1 MRFGKAIFLC
11 SAFVFAFGGSV
22 CGDEVERLPVR
33 ELKCGLYETRR
44 MGVGLGGEFPGA
56 RGKIVWTNDAARL
69 EFDFTKGGHYVTFSL
84 GRIQDGARQLTGT
97 FGNESESKLYLALRV
112 NDAKGDTYMTG
123 TGLAAGAVDVPVSLD
138 FGKLSWRWGKSTNR
152 VDRANPKGPFSV
164 EILCE
169 PKERGVTG
177 GVTAKDLRLFTTA
190 ATEPNWR
197 FSHTSTRKG
206 SVFYAGEAAEYKCAI
221 KNLRTDGG
229 LPDIRRVR
237 AVVFDWLGEKV
248 CVKEVNDTES
258 LLSLTANDL
267 KGYGAFEV
275 RFTGEDLSGGVME
288 LGRSWF
294 ASLTGRSKPIAWC
307 GTGIHGYGEFAK
319 YEQIARC
326 GIGSVR
332 NDYYWPH
339 CEKAKGVYMPV
350 PGVRES
356 IEKMRSLGIVPHIIL
371 NGTNKLYDNPV
382 DHEGFSNFIRWAL
395 ANDLK
400 DVDTF
405 EIWNESWNN
414 YFGRNFGP
422 YDKREWIHRYVA
434 FSKSA
439 AKTVHEVRPD
449 ANVMVATEDGLRG
462 LQWMIEEGIATPRD
476 IISFHPYVHRKD
488 PRPERLHFFYDDEG
502 ETLRAWGKLQGV
514 TRFRSTETGWTT
526 YSLNPDGTHEHW
538 FVGDYPSVSYAE
550 QANYIIRAMLIS
562 RGSGLE
568 AVMQYDFTDDGPRR
582 DYTEHNFGLTFQD
595 LSPKP
600 SFAAVAFMTR
610 LLGEAKPILG
620 SQGDNYKIDRQ
631 YAFVLPDG
639 RKVYAMWAVEKPVE
653 VEISPDVRGGHVF
666 DLMGNRSD
674 LGDRTKLNL
683 TESPVY
689 VVGRK

>member
-1 MRFGKAIFLC
+1 MRFDKAVLFC
-11 SAFVFAFGGSV
+11 GAFVFAFGSSV
-22 CGDEVERLPVR
+22 YGEVAESLSVR
-33 ELKCGLYETRR
+33 ELKYGLYETRR

-56 RGKIVWTNDAARL
+56 RGEIVWTNDAARL
-69 EFDFTKGGHYVTFSL
+69 DFDFRGGGHYVTIGL
-84 GRIQDGARQLTGT
+84 GTLQKGVERITGV
-97 FGNESESKLYLALRV
+97 FRNESASDIGFKLRV
-112 NDAKGDTYMTG
+112 VDAKGDTYMCG
-123 TGLAAGAVDVPVSLD
+123 DLLKADCGDRFVAFD
-138 FGKLSWRWGKSTNR
+138 FKNLGWCWGQSTNR
-152 VDRANPKGPFSV
+152 VDRMRLKGPFSI

-169 PKERGVTG
+169 PKARGVMG
-177 GVTAKDLRLFTTA
+177 GIVVRDIRLYTSDSTC
-190 ATEPNWR
+190 PNWC
-197 FSHTSTRKG
+197 FSQASVRKG
-206 SVFYAGEAAEYKCAI
+206 SVFYAGESAGFRFTV

-237 AVVFDWLGEKV
+237 AVVVNWLGEKV
-248 CVKEVNDTES
+248 CVKELMGAEG
-258 LLSLTANDL
+258 LLLLTADDL
-267 KGYGAFEV
+267 KGYGAFEMC
-275 RFTGEDLSGGVME
+275 FMGEDVSGGE
-288 LGRSWF
+288 IDLGKSWF
-294 ASLTGRSKPIAWC
+294 AYLTGKSNPVAWC
-307 GTGIHGYGEFAK
+307 GTGVHGYGDFEK

-332 NDYYWPH
+332 NDYYWPN
-339 CEKAKGVYMPV
+339 CEKTKGVYSPV
-350 PGVRES
+350 HAVKETV
-356 IEKMRSLGIVPHIIL
+356 EKLRSLGIVPHMIL
-371 NGTNKLYDNPV
+371 NGANKLYENPV

-395 ANDLK
+395 VNDLK

-414 YFGRNFGP
+414 YFGRKFGP

-434 FSKSA
+434 FSKAA

-449 ANVMVATEDGLRG
+449 ANVMVATEDGPRG
-462 LQWMIEEGIATPRD
+462 LQWMIEEGIATPKD
-476 IISFHPYVHRKD
+476 IISFHPYVHKKD

-550 QANYIIRAMLIS
+550 QANYIIRAFLIS

-568 AVMQYDFTDDGPRR
+568 VAMQYDFTDDGSRR
-582 DYTEHNFGLTFQD
+582 SYTEDNFGLTFQD

-620 SQGDNYKIDRQ
+620 SQGDNYKIDRR

-639 RKVYAMWAVEKPVE
+639 RKAYAMWAVEKTVE
-653 VEISPDVRGGHVF
+653 CAVPDDVRGGYLF
-666 DLMGNRSD
+666 DVMGNRSD
-674 LGDRTKLNL
+674 LGSQATLIL
-683 TESPVY
+683 TESPIY
-689 VVGRK
+689 VVERK